1 MAFLF
6 HKIDT
11 LIPEDY
17 PLIFCDA
24 NVWITTLKYFG
35 SIGVGADEQ
44 PYQDFIEAVINLNN
58 EKDPIISKK
67 IKNRPKIVLTS
78 ILLSEIINAYMRNV
92 AMKAFFGGG
101 ETYKSMNFKRDYRDN
116 QHSDFKKKIADLCS
130 DISAF
135 QDYTTIMDDNF
146 QALNPYVI
154 LSSLSTIDADFNDV
168 YYYHFLLHHKMPFIT
183 HDKDCKFADIIIGT
197 NQKSL
202 LKHSSI

>member
-1 MAFLF
+1 MAFLI

-35 SIGVGADEQ
+35 SIGVGTEEQ

-58 EKDPIISKK
+58 ENDPVISKK

-101 ETYKSMNFKRDYRDN
+101 EIYKSMSYKYDYRDN
-116 QHSDFKKKIADLCS
+116 PSSDFKKKLNDLCS
-130 DISAF
+130 DICAF
-135 QDYTTIMDDNF
+135 QDYTVVFDDSFKTI
-146 QALNPYVI
+146 NPYSI
-154 LSSLSTIDADFNDV
+154 LPSLSSFDADFNDI
-168 YYYHFLLHHKMPFIT
+168 YYYHFLNHHQMPFIT
-183 HDKDCKFADIIIGT
+183 HDKDCKFKDIIIGT
-197 NQKSL
+197 NQKNL
-202 LKHSSI
+202 LKHSTV